1 MDKKY
6 LQKLQSIVE
15 RHDDIAH
22 QLELPE
28 VLSDIKKYAVLNKEL
43 SNLSGIVDFYNKYQE
58 ISRQVSESYKML
70 KIEKD
75 PELLEMAKMEIKE
88 LEPTLIDISNNIEQL
103 LLPKDEH
110 DDKNVIVEIR
120 GATGGDEANIFAG
133 DLYKMYA
140 QYAENQNWKLQILNV
155 SHTDN
160 GHFSQITFKLSGDQV
175 FAKMKFETGAHRVQR
190 VPQTESQGRVHT
202 STATVTI
209 LPEISEVEVNI
220 NSKDLKIDTYRSGGA
235 GGQHVNTTDSAV
247 RVTHLPTGIV
257 ATSQDGRSQHDNKDK
272 AMQALRAKIYQYEL
286 EKQNQKMA
294 GIRKLAGKGSRSEK
308 IRTYNYPQNRVTDH
322 RIGLTLNKLDQIM
335 SGRIQEII
343 NALITE
349 DQRLKL
355 LDIDK

>member
-6 LQKLQSIVE
+6 LQKIESIVK
-15 RHDDIAH
+15 HYDDINTE
-22 QLELPE
+22 LEQPE
-28 VLSDIKKYAVLNKEL
+28 TLSDIKKYTTLNKEL
-43 SNLSGIVDFYNKYQE
+43 SNLSDIVNAYHKYLE
-58 ISRQVSESYKML
+58 IDRQINDSKEIL

-75 PELLEMAKMEIKE
+75 SELIEMAKSELKD
-88 LEPTLIDISNNIEQL
+88 LEPDLLKLADEIELL
-103 LLPKDEH
+103 LLPKDDN

-133 DLYKMYA
+133 DLYKMYS
-140 QYAENQNWKLQILNV
+140 QYAEVQNWKLQILNI

-160 GHFSQITFKLSGDQV
+160 GHFSQIAFKLSGDQV
-175 FAKMKFETGAHRVQR
+175 YSKMKFETGAHRVQR

-209 LPEISEVEVNI
+209 LPEVSEVEVNI
-220 NSKDLKIDTYRSGGA
+220 NPKDLKIDTYRSGGA

-247 RVTHLPTGIV
+247 RVTHLPTGLV

-272 AMQALRAKIYQYEL
+272 AMQSLRAKIFHYEL
-286 EKQNQKMA
+286 EKQNVKMA
-294 GIRKLAGKGSRSEK
+294 GIRQLAGKGSRSEK

-335 SGRIQEII
+335 SGKIQEII

-355 LDIDK
+355 LEMDH